1 MVCAEEVCVVCGL
14 AREARRSGQPG
25 CVGDGWITGASNVDG
40 STDAG
45 GGETALFADAVLL
58 LALRSAWF
66 VIDTACDGEQLIKG
80 EFGGLGAGE
89 SHEFVRCVGV
99 GCVCGR

>member
-1 MVCAEEVCVVCGL
+1 M
-14 AREARRSGQPG
+14 SGHPW

-45 GGETALFADAVLL
+45 GGDTTLFADAVLL

-80 EFGGLGAGE
+80 EFGGLCAGE
-89 SHEFVRCVGV
+89 GHGFVCVRCVGV
-99 GCVCGR
+99 VRV

>member
-1 MVCAEEVCVVCGL
+1 MFEGL
-14 AREARRSGQPG
+14 AREARRSGHPWY
-25 CVGDGWITGASNVDG
+25 VGDGWITGASNADG

-45 GGETALFADAVLL
+45 GGDTALFADAVLL

-89 SHEFVRCVGV
+89 SHEFVSELWWL
-99 GCVCGR
+99 VCGR

>member
-1 MVCAEEVCVVCGL
+1 MLFGGL
-14 AREARRSGQPG
+14 AREVRRSGQPG

-45 GGETALFADAVLL
+45 GGDAALFADAVLL

-80 EFGGLGAGE
+80 EFGGLGVGE
-89 SHEFVRCVGV
+89 SHGFLSELRWF
-99 GCVCGR
+99 VCGR

>member
-1 MVCAEEVCVVCGL
+1 MLKRCVLFGGL

-45 GGETALFADAVLL
+45 GGDTALFADAVLL

-89 SHEFVRCVGV
+89 GHGIVRVKCVGV

>member
-1 MVCAEEVCVVCGL
+1 MFGGL

-45 GGETALFADAVLL
+45 GGDTALFADAVLL

-66 VIDTACDGEQLIKG
+66 VIDTTGDGGELIKG
-80 EFGGLGAGE
+80 EFSGLGAVEG
-89 SHEFVRCVGV
+89 HEFARVRCVGV
-99 GCVCGR
+99 VCV